1 MEGNEWTLSKKHLP
15 TDCLGLL
22 ENFIVPFLA
31 PVASVWDE
39 NLKKLMGKYFE
50 QKLKLPQEK
59 LSEICGGTCEL
70 FQMQTQYDLS
80 IRNGNGE
87 EVIAMEYKLHRDPLS
102 VNDLTLIFDKIYANS
117 TCRIGFIVAVNFAPA
132 LKKEQ
137 DWKDLSPT
145 CISPAHGAVC
155 PCN

>member
-1 MEGNEWTLSKKHLP
+1 
-15 TDCLGLL
+15 
-22 ENFIVPFLA
+22 
-31 PVASVWDE
+31 
-39 NLKKLMGKYFE
+39 
-50 QKLKLPQEK
+50 
-59 LSEICGGTCEL
+59 
-70 FQMQTQYDLS
+70 MQTQYDLS

-145 CISPAHGAVC
+145 CIIDQKQGYFTPEIHKITPVLPKVAHGDAAVT
-155 PCN
+155 PEMHTVTP